1 MAAAHP
7 NRTRELELYRVPE
20 APAKP
25 TPVLVLDSLGRMH
38 PATAIAL
45 IGTAGG
51 MLAGA
56 VVAVVSLAAAVM
68 VAAVAI
74 VGIVAIG
81 AGAAAAV
88 VLVLKR

>member
-1 MAAAHP
+1 MD
-7 NRTRELELYRVPE
+7 TRNTSRALELYRMPE

-38 PATAIAL
+38 PSTAIAL
-45 IGTAGG
+45 VATTGG
-51 MLAGA
+51 MVAGA